1 MKKLVV
7 CLIAVSG
14 AATFAGEIVWRGG
27 GSTPAWSDGS
37 NWEGG
42 NAPGANDTVVIPSGK
57 HAYMSSAD
65 VETASAA
72 PLAGISLAAADSE
85 LFITNSTAVSLSV
98 PLSGA
103 GQLKISNGMKTLT
116 LAADNGNLT
125 GPVTIT
131 NSSVWSDSTH
141 GNFLG
146 SGNVVTNYMGSG
158 ESEIYFMRN
167 GHYYN
172 AFHIIGNGSS
182 SPGLSKHALVVYAS
196 ITIHG
201 KVHVSGAFNINAPQ
215 SSGKLS
221 LVGGV
226 EHEGYGGLS
235 FAGSGN
241 YEITGNEPIVSLSS
255 SDYMSGINFE
265 SATKELVSSPVKN
278 CGYRTSSGIAIYSRI
293 GSCGLF
299 TCGAENIFNGG
310 IALQQGALVG
320 GGAQRGPGFRL
331 NLNGYNQA
339 CGTIYRSSNRLL
351 DQSTC
356 YVTSSVP
363 ATLTMRGQWEYYGN
377 NPGGTDKTPMA
388 FLDRASFE
396 FWPTNFIRTGQ
407 SLAIKPKIWFTNTT
421 WTTKGEL
428 ACRRGTLTLDADVQ
442 MPNLGNMTISH
453 EGRIV
458 VKAGAVVN
466 PDRFCLSITNV
477 QTTTASTYSVPL
489 TIESGVLLKAD
500 RAFVGSKWLDKGTY
514 GGQDAL
520 DAGLI
525 DVSHV
530 LPELGGSGV
539 LSVKRYGVAGFT
551 LIVF

>member
-1 MKKLVV
+1 M
-7 CLIAVSG
+7 
-14 AATFAGEIVWRGG
+14 
-27 GSTPAWSDGS
+27 
-37 NWEGG
+37 
-42 NAPGANDTVVIPSGK
+42 
-57 HAYMSSAD
+57 
-65 VETASAA
+65 
-72 PLAGISLAAADSE
+72 
-85 LFITNSTAVSLSV
+85 
-98 PLSGA
+98 
-103 GQLKISNGMKTLT
+103 
-116 LAADNGNLT
+116 
-125 GPVTIT
+125 
-131 NSSVWSDSTH
+131 
-141 GNFLG
+141 
-146 SGNVVTNYMGSG
+146 
-158 ESEIYFMRN
+158 
-167 GHYYN
+167 
-172 AFHIIGNGSS
+172 
-182 SPGLSKHALVVYAS
+182 
-196 ITIHG
+196 
-201 KVHVSGAFNINAPQ
+201 
-215 SSGKLS
+215 
-221 LVGGV
+221 
-226 EHEGYGGLS
+226 
-235 FAGSGN
+235 
-241 YEITGNEPIVSLSS
+241 
-255 SDYMSGINFE
+255 
-265 SATKELVSSPVKN
+265 
-278 CGYRTSSGIAIYSRI
+278 
-293 GSCGLF
+293 
-299 TCGAENIFNGG
+299 
-310 IALQQGALVG
+310 
-320 GGAQRGPGFRL
+320 
-331 NLNGYNQA
+331 
-339 CGTIYRSSNRLL
+339 
-351 DQSTC
+351 
-356 YVTSSVP
+356 TSSVP